1 MAEKKNDSKFPDDFL
16 FGVSTSAYQIEGST
30 DVDGRGENNYD
41 FYIKTNPEK
50 FNHET
55 ALIACDSYSKWR
67 GDLELIKSL
76 GVNTYRFSISW
87 NRILPT
93 GYANRINQKAI
104 KHYSDLIDGLLLNG
118 IQPMVTM
125 CHFEIPMSL
134 QHLGGWTNRKMA
146 DHFAHY
152 AEVLFKHFG
161 DRVKYWVTINT
172 TDFGY
177 SDDIGPPFMNQPGIA
192 NYMSTGCMVLAHAKA
207 YEVYKRKFAH
217 QKGKVGLVV
226 DARWYEPAD
235 SGKEHLEAAEIARE
249 FEVGMFLNP
258 LYHPDGD
265 FPEVVKRRVET
276 VSKIEGY
283 PESRLPSFTREEI
296 DLMKGSC
303 DFIGANLY
311 TSFLVKRKDDSL
323 FDGTSTLRDE
333 GAEIFQDPSWKGSA
347 SSWLKVR
354 PDGAVKV
361 LQWIKEKYNNPDVYV
376 TENGF
381 SDLGGIEDIDR
392 IDYLK
397 SYMKAVLEAIDE
409 HRVAVKGYFVWSLL
423 DNFEW
428 ASGYKEKF
436 GLFSVDFTDPN
447 RARTPKKSALWY
459 SKVVKER
466 KIVP

>member
-1 MAEKKNDSKFPDDFL
+1 MAEKKTDSKFPNDFL
-16 FGVSTSAYQIEGST
+16 FGVSTSAYQTEGST
-30 DVDGRGENNYD
+30 DIDGRGQNNYD

-50 FNHET
+50 FHHDT
-55 ALIACDSYSKWR
+55 ALIACDSYNKLNQ
-67 GDLELIKSL
+67 DLELIKSL

-87 NRILPT
+87 TRILPT
-93 GYANRINQKAI
+93 GFSNRINPSGI

-125 CHFEIPMSL
+125 AHFEIPMSL
-134 QHLGGWTNRKMA
+134 QHLGGWTNMKMA
-146 DHFAHY
+146 DYFAGY
-152 AEVLFKHFG
+152 AEVLFEHFG
-161 DRVKYWVTINT
+161 DRVKHWVTINT
-172 TDFGY
+172 TEFGY
-177 SDDIGPPFMNQPGIA
+177 GDDVGPPFMDQSGIA
-192 NYMSTGCMVLAHAKA
+192 NYMAVGCMVLAHAKA
-207 YEVYKRKFAH
+207 YRVYRRRFAH

-235 SGKEHLEAAEIARE
+235 SGEENLETARIVRE
-249 FEVGMFLNP
+249 FEVGMYLNP

-265 FPEVVKRRVET
+265 FPKVVKKRVEA

-311 TSFLVKRKDDSL
+311 TTFLVKHKEDSL
-323 FDGTSTLRDE
+323 FKGTSTLRDE
-333 GAEIFQDPSWKGSA
+333 GAEIFQDASWKASA
-347 SSWLKVR
+347 SSWLKVY
-354 PDGAVKV
+354 PEGVVKV
-361 LQWIKEKYNNPDVYV
+361 LKWIKEKYNNPDVFV

-381 SDLGGIEDIDR
+381 SDLGGIEDIER

-397 SYMKAVLEAIDE
+397 SYMKAVLEAINK
-409 HRVAVKGYFVWSLL
+409 HQVAIKGYYVWSLL

-436 GLFSVDFTDPN
+436 GLFAVDFNDPN
-447 RARTPKKSALWY
+447 RQRTAKKSALWY

-466 KIVP
+466 KIVQ